1 MCGSYQK
8 YIKTIVIK
16 VKTFKTFAMSRSVS
30 FFFMLRILQYRRSS
44 YLANQNKNL
53 QVALLQ
59 TQYGNK
65 VSTHFPTCTPL
76 PVSYI

>member
-30 FFFMLRILQYRRSS
+30 FFLCYAYYSIEGQVTWPIRIKIFKSRYYKPSMET
-44 YLANQNKNL
+44 K
-53 QVALLQ
+53 
-59 TQYGNK
+59 
-65 VSTHFPTCTPL
+65 FPRISP
-76 PVSYI
+76 PVHLCL

>member
-8 YIKTIVIK
+8 YIKTIV
-16 VKTFKTFAMSRSVS
+16 TE
-30 FFFMLRILQYRRSS
+30 LLQCPVWSHCFLCYAYYKRSS

-53 QVALLQ
+53 QVVLLQ

-65 VSTHFPTCTPL
+65 VSTHFLTCTAL